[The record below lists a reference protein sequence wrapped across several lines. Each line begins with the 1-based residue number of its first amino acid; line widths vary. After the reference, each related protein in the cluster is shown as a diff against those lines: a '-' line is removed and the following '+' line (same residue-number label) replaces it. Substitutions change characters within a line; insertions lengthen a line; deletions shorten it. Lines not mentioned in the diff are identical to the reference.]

1 MWQLHLQRVLVT
13 KLWLKS
19 VIRKLAEGTRPVPAP
34 PQGDRPA
41 WTADCHHWRTG
52 KHCPASAPAGK
63 EQPQHRFSYNVEK
76 ILVDKLKGTFS
87 IWPSNPLC
95 DHSVPSPPHSIAHMA
110 WLHFPVPQQWSNLPP
125 RPRWQPASPS
135 NTPSASPLPIE
146 TPLSGDSPQAILEGP
161 TEGLPCL
168 SEATPKSRPQASSL

>member
-1 MWQLHLQRVLVT
+1 MATAIVWLLPAPEATTPQIPTQAHPQCMWQLHLQRVLVT

-52 KHCPASAPAGK
+52 RHCPASAPAGK

-135 NTPSASPLPIE
+135 NTPSACIIFNNLH
-146 TPLSGDSPQAILEGP
+146 LSFFL
-161 TEGLPCL
+161 
-168 SEATPKSRPQASSL
+168 